1 MVSSKALSAVSLAA
15 LVAAAGVTR
24 SAVAADCFEAI
35 SAASSQKLFD
45 TLAPAKPGD
54 GCTLENVGTEKSQ
67 MKVEWTK
74 GGRLQ
79 QAILVVPT
87 SCVKVKGTPAKL
99 STIVPPSVADA
110 CPAAVDATKKLVE
123 SGTLGEP
130 VTVTEAL
137 SIPDLDGRSP
147 RLTRR
152 MIGLLAGGGA
162 LVAALAVGGVVAV
175 RRRRRKRDA
184 ATPGSP
190 AEASATPAT
199 EPAEPATPAAE
210 PAEPAQEP

>member
-1 MVSSKALSAVSLAA
+1 MVSWKALSAVSLAT
-15 LVAAAGVTR
+15 LVAAAGVAR
-24 SAVAADCFEAI
+24 PAVAADCFEAI

-54 GCTLENVGTEKSQ
+54 GCVLENVGTDKSQ
-67 MKVEWTK
+67 MKIEWTK
-74 GGRLQ
+74 GGHLQ
-79 QAILVVPT
+79 EAILVVPT
-87 SCVKVKGTPAKL
+87 SCVKVKATPAKL
-99 STIVPPSVADA
+99 SVIVPPSVAEA

-147 RLTRR
+147 RLTKRTIR
-152 MIGLLAGGGA
+152 LLAGGGG
-162 LVAALAVGGVVAV
+162 LVAALAVGGAVAV
-175 RRRRRKRDA
+175 WRRRRRRGA
-184 ATPGSP
+184 ATAGSP
-190 AEASATPAT
+190 PEAST
-199 EPAEPATPAAE
+199 TPAAE